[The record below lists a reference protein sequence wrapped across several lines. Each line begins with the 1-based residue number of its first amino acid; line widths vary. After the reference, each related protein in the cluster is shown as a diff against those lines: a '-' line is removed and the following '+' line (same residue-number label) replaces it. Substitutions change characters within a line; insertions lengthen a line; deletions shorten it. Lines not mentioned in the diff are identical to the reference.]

1 MWINFVRVWFMRNI
15 KFLIVFFVAL
25 LLIGSCSS
33 SVKREKPDFFAL
45 YNASETSEEQP
56 IKSDAEA
63 VEEKKEEQSEEK
75 PEEAEKEDEKD
86 KKPILNSP
94 SLGSNKKNGDNDPI
108 IGPPQNSFLPDDDG
122 PSLPLPLP
130 FDDEL
135 APIDVIPNFGS
146 VFAICGNGKREP
158 SEQCDD
164 GDDDNNNGCNI
175 ICKLPSCGNGLTEKG
190 ETCDDGG
197 NESGDGC
204 SATCQLEYCGNGTID
219 GEGDNKEQCD
229 DGNRKNNDGC
239 STICTYDTIVP

>member
-1 MWINFVRVWFMRNI
+1 MCNI
-15 KFLIVFFVAL
+15 KSLIMFFLAL

-33 SVKREKPDFFAL
+33 SVKRDKPDFFAS

-56 IKSDAEA
+56 AASDAEA
-63 VEEKKEEQSEEK
+63 VEEKKEEISEEK
-75 PEEAEKEDEKD
+75 PEEVQKQDEKEEK
-86 KKPILNSP
+86 KISNSP
-94 SLGSNKKNGDNDPI
+94 SLGSDRRSRDNSPI
-108 IGPPQNSFLPDDDG
+108 IEPPENSFLPDEDG
-122 PSLPLPLP
+122 PGLPLPIP

-146 VFAICGNGKREP
+146 RFAICGNGKREP

-190 ETCDDGG
+190 ETCDDGA

-219 GEGDNKEQCD
+219 SKGEDKEQCD

-239 STICTYDTIVP
+239 SIICTYDTIIP

>member
-1 MWINFVRVWFMRNI
+1 MCNI
-15 KFLIVFFVAL
+15 KSLIVFFLAL

-33 SVKREKPDFFAL
+33 SVKRDKPDFFAS

-56 IKSDAEA
+56 AASDAEA
-63 VEEKKEEQSEEK
+63 VEEKKEEISEEK
-75 PEEAEKEDEKD
+75 SEEEPEEVQKQDEKEEK
-86 KKPILNSP
+86 KIPNTP
-94 SLGSNKKNGDNDPI
+94 SLGSDRKSRDNPI
-108 IGPPQNSFLPDDDG
+108 IGPPENSFLPDEDG
-122 PSLPLPLP
+122 PGLPLPIP

-146 VFAICGNGKREP
+146 RFAICGNGKREP

-190 ETCDDGG
+190 ETCDDGA

-219 GEGDNKEQCD
+219 SKGEDKEQCD

-239 STICTYDTIVP
+239 SIICTYDTIIP